1 MLTNALAYFV
11 RGVKL
16 IQDGHL
22 AVGDEEQVG
31 VRIEGDLV
39 DLELELL
46 LVNHLESVLSTFF
59 GFVLEKPFEPSFM

>member
-1 MLTNALAYFV
+1 MATNALAYFV
-11 RGVKL
+11 WGVKH

-22 AVGDEEQVG
+22 SVGDEEQVG

-46 LVNHLESVLSTFF
+46 LVNHLESMLSNFF
-59 GFVLEKPFEPSFM
+59 GFVIDE